1 MRESAPR
8 RTECGLLGSNTG
20 PTETDPTPSG
30 SEAVLQKN
38 HGFDAC
44 FGCQLS
50 KRGLEGW
57 RTALCNLLE
66 AKWLLG
72 VSNLSPAINP
82 DFLDFSILKITCT
95 PNTLFSKG
103 YKLLQIL
110 ETRILGSFEPGSEKG
125 PSINRCKSSK
135 RGFLHTKIQ
144 DYISFELPAQ
154 RAAL

>member
-1 MRESAPR
+1 MVLMLVLDVR
-8 RTECGLLGSNTG
+8 RPKG
-20 PTETDPTPSG
+20 
-30 SEAVLQKN
+30 
-38 HGFDAC
+38 
-44 FGCQLS
+44 
-50 KRGLEGW
+50 GLEGW
-57 RTALCNLLE
+57 RTPRVTFW
-66 AKWLLG
+66 WLLG

-144 DYISFELPAQ
+144 CYISFVLSAQ

>member
-1 MRESAPR
+1 M
-8 RTECGLLGSNTG
+8 
-20 PTETDPTPSG
+20 
-30 SEAVLQKN
+30 
-38 HGFDAC
+38 
-44 FGCQLS
+44 S

-125 PSINRCKSSK
+125 PSINRCKSPK
-135 RGFLHTKIQ
+135 KGFLHKKLQ
-144 DYISFELPAQ
+144 YYIFVLSADRE
-154 RAAL
+154 ALYLIFHFGLNRFQIYC

>member
-1 MRESAPR
+1 MDYWAPTQDPPR
-8 RTECGLLGSNTG
+8 
-20 PTETDPTPSG
+20 PTLPPRG
-30 SEAVLQKN
+30 RKLYCKKIMVLMLVLDVSCPK
-38 HGFDAC
+38 G
-44 FGCQLS
+44 
-50 KRGLEGW
+50 GLEGW
-57 RTALCNLLE
+57 RTALCNLLV

-144 DYISFELPAQ
+144 DYISFVLSAQ
-154 RAAL
+154 RAAM